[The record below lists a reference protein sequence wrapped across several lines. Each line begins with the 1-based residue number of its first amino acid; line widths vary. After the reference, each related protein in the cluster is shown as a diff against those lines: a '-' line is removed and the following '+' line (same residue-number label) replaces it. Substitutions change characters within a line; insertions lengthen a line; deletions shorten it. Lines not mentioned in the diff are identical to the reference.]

1 MLDQYDFLSSQM
13 KDILAP
19 DVSSATVISVPYLV
33 FLVGM
38 KLDLIHVL
46 TLLLRVKVRLNLLT

>member
-19 DVSSATVISVPYLV
+19 DVSSATVTSVLG
-33 FLVGM
+33 GM
-38 KLDLIHVL
+38 KIDLIHIL